1 MSAQALAIVLF
12 AALLHASWNALV
24 KAAHDRAVV
33 LAAVS
38 LTHAVVGVA
47 LILVSAPPAS
57 ASWLMIA
64 LSTLIHYGYYML
76 LFQAYRFGDLS
87 QVYPISRGLAPALVA
102 LGALLIIGETL
113 PPVGWAGLAAISLGI
128 ALLAFPRG
136 AGRADPRAIGVAV
149 VLGLSIAGYSVVDGI
164 GIRLSASPTGYMGWL
179 FLLEFPV
186 GIAVLARRQRLR
198 LDVPRKPLLL
208 GLIGGVLA
216 VAAYGFVL
224 YAKTLAPLGAV
235 SAVRESSVIFASL
248 IGLVLFRE
256 RPWRLRL
263 VSAAIVAAGVVAL
276 AASA

>member
-1 MSAQALAIVLF
+1 MPTQALLIVLF

-24 KAAHDRAVV
+24 KAAADRAVV

-38 LTHAVVGVA
+38 LTHAIAGVL
-47 LILVSAPPAS
+47 LIAVSAPPAS
-57 ASWLMIA
+57 ASWLMIV
-64 LSTLIHYGYYML
+64 LSTIIHYGYYVL

-102 LGALLIIGETL
+102 LGAFLIIGETL

-136 AGRADPRAIGVAV
+136 AGRADPRAIAIAS
-149 VLGLSIAGYSVVDGI
+149 VLGLTIAGYSVVDGI
-164 GIRLSASPTGYMGWL
+164 GIRLSESPIGYMGWL

-186 GIAVLARRQRLR
+186 GIAVLARRRRLR
-198 LDVPRKPLLL
+198 LDVPRRPLLL
-208 GLIGGVLA
+208 GLGGGVLA
-216 VAAYGFVL
+216 VGAYGLVL

-248 IGLVLFRE
+248 IGLLLFHE

-263 VSAAIVAAGVVAL
+263 VSALIVASGVIAL
-276 AASA
+276 AAA